1 MPFGS
6 LRLSDLAKILMKFSY
21 SLSSSSSA
29 FTRKK
34 SSASCFSAGFSMNK
48 PEYLIEKNGFYA
60 AAIHGVNMYPML
72 KNHRDTV
79 FIEAADKLKKKDVV
93 LYRRAGN
100 NQLVLHRLIKIA
112 GDGFIMCGDNEFT
125 KEIISRGQI
134 IGVMSGFT
142 HNGKK
147 RSQKGIGYKLYVFLW
162 TTPKPIKHAVIFIY
176 MLPRRLYGKVRKCF
190 GKKSKKD

>member
-1 MPFGS
+1 
-6 LRLSDLAKILMKFSY
+6 MKPPI
-21 SLSSSSSA
+21 SS
-29 FTRKK
+29 
-34 SSASCFSAGFSMNK
+34 
-48 PEYLIEKNGFYA
+48 
-60 AAIHGVNMYPML
+60 
-72 KNHRDTV
+72 
-79 FIEAADKLKKKDVV
+79 KKKDVV

-125 KEIISRGQI
+125 KEKISRGQI
-134 IGVMSGFT
+134 IGIMSGFT